1 MNDDDLIPIFEDE
14 AENVG
19 EVQPV
24 WRILVVDDDQ
34 EVHSAT
40 RYALSEFRFMDR
52 VIEVVS
58 AYSAAEARALLH
70 TDRDFAVIL
79 LDVVMET
86 QDAGLVMVSFIRQE
100 MEMSQVRIIM
110 RTGQPGY
117 APEIDVFNRY
127 DINDYRTK
135 NELTQ
140 TRLLTAISAAI
151 RSYGQICLIAD
162 GRRGLEIIIHAAGD
176 LMEISVLEDF
186 SSETLRYL
194 SKLLRQP
201 LDGLVAVRPTSSSF
215 NGDIG
220 SWLVTGATGCWDGQL
235 SQRLDS
241 LNTSE
246 MLTSIAECIRVKGHY
261 CGQSITVLNL
271 CGEDREG
278 VVYLTHRHGLS
289 MTDRELLGVFAA
301 NLVPSY
307 GNVRLLEKL
316 NYVAYHDSLTGLP
329 NRSGF
334 IRDLDHTAEAGLP
347 AVVALVDLRHFSDLN
362 DGLGHDLGNTIL
374 CAFAARL
381 HETLGGTCRLARV
394 GADVFGVIGDEAEVN
409 PASIFEIFSRPLV
422 VGDVRLPTS
431 VTLGFCRLL
440 GEERSG
446 LALLKSANIALNR
459 AKRSMQASYE
469 YFVPEMEDAPRW
481 RLEIIHRLREDF
493 EAGTLEVWYQPK
505 IAFSSGSCV
514 GVEAL
519 LRWPAVGGG
528 FVQTPDVFIPLAEY
542 SGLIVELGD
551 WVLEQA
557 CRAYGDFSRLAP
569 GYFSVAVNVSMPQ
582 FRHGGFVARVAEVMA
597 RYAVPRGGLELE
609 VTESVAMDEPK
620 VVTAGLLALRQ
631 AGAKIAIDDFGTGY
645 SSLAHLRDL
654 PIDCLKIDRAFIKE
668 ISGGKGGMFA
678 ETIVA
683 LGQKLGM
690 NIVAEGVETEEQ
702 AGFLRGMGCHMAQG
716 FLYAKPMNTEAL
728 MQWLVDRSA

>member
-1 MNDDDLIPIFEDE
+1 MNDDDLIPILEDE
-14 AENVG
+14 LEAVG
-19 EVQPV
+19 EARPV
-24 WRILVVDDDQ
+24 WRILVVDDDH
-34 EVHSAT
+34 EVHAAT
-40 RYALSEFRFMDR
+40 KYALSDFRFMDR
-52 VIEVVS
+52 TIEVVS
-58 AYSAAEARALLH
+58 AYSAAEGRALLH

-86 QDAGLVMVSFIRQE
+86 EDAGLVMVSFIRQE
-100 MEMSQVRIIM
+100 MAMSEVRIIM

-117 APEIDVFNRY
+117 APEVDVFNRY

-151 RSYGQICLIAD
+151 RSYGQIRLIAD
-162 GRRGLEIIIHAAGD
+162 GRRGLEVIIHAAGD
-176 LMEISVLEDF
+176 LMETSALEVF
-186 SSETLRYL
+186 SRETLAYL
-194 SKLLRQP
+194 SKLLQQP
-201 LDGLVAVRPTSSSF
+201 LDGLVAVRPTASSE
-215 NGDIG
+215 NGEVG
-220 SWLVTGATGCWDGQL
+220 SWLVTGATGCWE
-235 SQRLDS
+235 SRVSHRLDS
-241 LNTSE
+241 LGAPE
-246 MLTSIAECIRVKGHY
+246 VLTAIVECIRAKGHY
-261 CGQSITVLNL
+261 CGQYTTVLNL
-271 CGEDREG
+271 CGDDREG
-278 VVYLTHRHGLS
+278 AIYLAHHQGLS
-289 MTDRELLGVFAA
+289 LTDRQLLGVFAA

-334 IRDLDHTAEAGLP
+334 IRDLDLTAQAALP

-362 DGLGHDLGNTIL
+362 DGLGHDLGNSVL

-381 HETLGGTCRLARV
+381 QEQLGGACQLARV

-409 PASIFEIFSRPLV
+409 PTRLFEIFVKPLE

-431 VTLGFCRLL
+431 LTLGFCRLL

-459 AKRSMQASYE
+459 AKRSLQASYE

-481 RLEIIHRLREDF
+481 RLEIIHRLRQDF
-493 EAGTLEVWYQPK
+493 EEDKLEVWYQPK
-505 IAFSSGSCV
+505 IALSGGACV

-519 LRWPAVGGG
+519 LRWPAAGGG

-557 CRAYGDFSRLAP
+557 CRSYSDFSCLAP
-569 GYFSVAVNVSMPQ
+569 GRFSVAVNVSMPQ
-582 FRHGGFVARVAEVMA
+582 FRQGGFVGRIGEVMA
-597 RYAVPRGGLELE
+597 RYGIPRGGLELE

-620 VVTAGLLALRQ
+620 VVTASLSAVRE
-631 AGAKIAIDDFGTGY
+631 AGVKIAIDDFGTGY

-654 PIDCLKIDRAFIKE
+654 PIDCLKIDRAFVKE

-716 FLYAKPMNTEAL
+716 FLYAKPMSADNL
-728 MQWLVDRSA
+728 MAWLSERSG